1 MTDQLPTT
9 TAPQRTAVT
18 VGGNVGALIP
28 QDIEQA
34 FRIAQALAHSGMTP
48 QGFKTPETCFVAIMA
63 GAELGLPPF
72 QSLQS
77 FAIINNR
84 PTLWGDALVAV
95 VRTNGF
101 TLREWYEGEGDTLT
115 AFCEVTRPDNGDTA
129 EASFSVDDAKT
140 AGLWKKSGPWTSN
153 PKRMLKMRARAFS
166 IRDGAAD
173 VLRGFQIREEVEDYP
188 EQSPIVEKTAGTGL
202 LAKLESSQTLA
213 TEGFGIRDIDAE
225 VTPEPKKRQP
235 RKAKAADLGSEVLE
249 AIGEAEPEIVAQA
262 VEDHEKPFN
271 AVQDAIY
278 GEEDDLTRPID
289 REEVRK
295 ALEAVREGKETETV
309 ADGHAKP
316 GEGYFHADK
325 AAFPSGRRV
334 WYVDGVEQKDTADDG
349 TLPVYAEHAPAA
361 LTPRESEAR
370 DALEP
375 QQSEE
380 KPAEDL
386 FVSEEDP
393 FRTFDAAFAVSH
405 SWEALRPHLVELGK
419 TEAWRARPHDAA
431 KVRQLVAEMID
442 RWNENGARLDPA
454 EDAWLFQCF
463 VAGSDDVDAING
475 TLALVQDADWFKGA
489 NEAQQSGIKR
499 FAFARVQQIG
509 GA

>member
-1 MTDQLPTT
+1 MTETNLPATA
-9 TAPQRTAVT
+9 APQRTAVT

-48 QGFKTPETCFVAIMA
+48 NGFKTPETCFVAIMA

-153 PKRMLKMRARAFS
+153 PKRMLKMRARAFA

-173 VLRGFQIREEVEDYP
+173 VLRGFQIREEVEDYDTAALP
-188 EQSPIVEKTAGTGL
+188 VEEKRAGTGL

-213 TEGFGIRDIDAE
+213 TEGFGVRNLDEEVAE
-225 VTPEPKKRQP
+225 PAPKKRAP
-235 RKAKAADLGSEVLE
+235 RKAKAADLGSEVLD
-249 AIGEAEPEIVAQA
+249 AIAEAEPEIVAQV
-262 VEDHEKPFN
+262 VEDHAAAPEPS
-271 AVQDAIY
+271 ADGQV
-278 GEEDDLTRPID
+278 EEPATEP
-289 REEVRK
+289 
-295 ALEAVREGKETETV
+295 ATTAETV
-309 ADGHAKP
+309 ADGHAEP
-316 GEGYFHADK
+316 GEGYFLGDK
-325 AAFPSGRRV
+325 EAFPSGRRV
-334 WYVDGVEQKDTADDG
+334 WYIDGVEQKDTADDG
-349 TLPVYAEHAPAA
+349 TLPVYAEHAPKVDAGNHQ
-361 LTPRESEAR
+361 TQTTDSETTENTVS
-370 DALEP
+370 DA
-375 QQSEE
+375 E
-380 KPAEDL
+380 KPASAEPELGFDAPQ
-386 FVSEEDP
+386 SDP
-393 FRTFDAAFAVSH
+393 FQTFSAAFAVSH
-405 SWEALRPHLVELGK
+405 SWADLRPHLVELGK
-419 TEAWRARPHDAA
+419 SDAWRARPHDAN
-431 KVRQLVAEMID
+431 KVRLQVAEMIKV
-442 RWNENGARLDPA
+442 WNDAGAKLDPA
-454 EDAWLFQCF
+454 EDAWLFQCY
-463 VAGSDDVDAING
+463 VAGCDDVEAIQG
-475 TLALVQDADWFKGA
+475 TLALVQSAEWFSKA
-489 NEAQQSGIKR
+489 TETQQSSIGR
-499 FAFARVQQIG
+499 FALNRIQQIG